1 MTKGRLYRCPDCG
14 ETLSSPP
21 ENYICPLR
29 EAARN
34 GDTPPADPSKE
45 TTMSEPTPS
54 APPPFPSTYVTRQT
68 LMEGGQAIDVT
79 AGIHVERI
87 AGSVIAAPEGG
98 PAFPPLLPETAS
110 QTFSLMYQGAA
121 FAITVGLQLQFPPP
135 VSSAEI

>member
-1 MTKGRLYRCPDCG
+1 MNSRSLYTCPECG

-34 GDTPPADPSKE
+34 DGTAPVDPLKE
-45 TTMSEPTPS
+45 TTMSEPTPT
-54 APPPFPSTYVTRQT
+54 APPPFPSTYTTRQT

-87 AGSVIAAPEGG
+87 AGSVIAAPEGS

-135 VSSAEI
+135 VSSVEI